1 MTLCLLYPISMNNG
15 IQPEQTP
22 EQVAQQ
28 IVQRNEE
35 RRSNHENAGHKR
47 IVEAGGGRYVRGM
60 LGDLVLFDSPQTGST
75 LAIPEKDL
83 TPANVAAKLKKSN
96 RAFGK

>member
-1 MTLCLLYPISMNNG
+1 M
-15 IQPEQTP
+15 
-22 EQVAQQ
+22 
-28 IVQRNEE
+28 RNED
-35 RRSNHENAGHKR
+35 RRNNHEIAAHR
-47 IVEAGGGRYVRGM
+47 AIVEAGGGKYVRGM

-75 LAIPEKDL
+75 LAIPEKHL